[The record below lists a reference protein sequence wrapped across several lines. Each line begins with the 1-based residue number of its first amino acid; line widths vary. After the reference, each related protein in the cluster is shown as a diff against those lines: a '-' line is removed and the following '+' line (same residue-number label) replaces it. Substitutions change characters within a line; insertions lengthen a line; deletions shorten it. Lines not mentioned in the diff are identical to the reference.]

1 MKDKSQ
7 SIQDS
12 YRKKFP
18 KGKDW
23 REPTPNPFTEG
34 GSGIS
39 SGSYHNMKVIAI
51 SMDKHNEIVNELE
64 RKIEELTTE
73 LYYCRRNRKIEDVI
87 KKLNEI

>member
-39 SGSYHNMKVIAI
+39 SGSY
-51 SMDKHNEIVNELE
+51 
-64 RKIEELTTE
+64 LTS
-73 LYYCRRNRKIEDVI
+73 
-87 KKLNEI
+87 